1 MVSAQQLEQI
11 EQLQANLGKMQ
22 LALEVIAD
30 AVVWVGDEQQIQW
43 CNSSFE
49 RLINQTQNQI
59 IGSRFSEIL
68 PLFQSGQP
76 VAIEAYPDV
85 QMYKGN
91 YVTTNYELRQK
102 DNSLL
107 LQISGN
113 CAGLSDKS
121 AVIVIRDIT
130 PARQERTHVQQV
142 EQSLQKSEEHLRTLI
157 NASPDIICFKDGT
170 GRWLESN
177 QANLEFL
184 GLQGVD
190 YKGKTDIELSEFSSF
205 YRDALLNCI
214 QTDEQ
219 AWQKGSLYRVEE
231 FVSRPDG
238 TVSIFD
244 MIKIPLFEQDGRRKG
259 LLTLGRDISDASGQ
273 AATRLR
279 KRAEEALR
287 RSEQKYRNIFENS
300 LVGIG
305 RTRLEDGL
313 FLEINQPCAEIIG
326 YSCIADLIGKRYAPE
341 FHVNPSDRSWLL
353 TQIEQY
359 GEVRNFEIQLRH
371 CDGGIRWGL
380 MSARANKEE
389 SCLDFMIVD
398 ISDRKIAEEAR
409 KASEARLNTILDS
422 ALAAIYRIRVYAH
435 RDWDFEYCS
444 PKSVQLWGYSPE
456 ELLADKTA
464 FVSRIVPE
472 DLAGIYEKAYD
483 DIFAGRTYQGE
494 YRYNHPDGNLRWISL
509 TITSVRDEVADYWIA
524 TVISTDISD
533 RKFAEEA
540 LRVSEAQYRDLV
552 QTANCIILR
561 WDGNGNVRFLNDYG
575 QRFFGFD
582 LDEIIGR
589 NVIET
594 IVPEIDSSGRN
605 LHALIDDICLHPE
618 NYLLH
623 EHENIRK
630 NGERVWIVWANKP
643 IVDEHGNIIEIL
655 SVGTDATERKQA
667 REELETS
674 LSLLQATFESIQDG
688 ILAID
693 QAGNII
699 SYNQKFLEI
708 WSIPSEIILE
718 PELDKRL
725 LYLANQ
731 VKDSNVFLQKVKA
744 LYATP
749 EAYIND
755 LLELKDG
762 RVFERYS
769 CPQKL
774 GENILGR
781 VWTFRDITSRKQ
793 AEEALKASEARLNTI
808 LNSALAAISRFR
820 VYANREWHFE
830 YCSAGSIEMWGY
842 APEELIADKHPF
854 VSRIVPEDLEVI
866 YRKVFDEIFAERTS
880 EGEYRYLHPDGNL
893 RWISFK
899 LTSVRDEAA
908 DCWIAT
914 FMSTDISDRKQR
926 EVALSLIVEGT
937 AAKTGDEF
945 FSSCV
950 RYLAQILQVHHAI
963 VTECIDETKT
973 RARTL
978 AVWLDKQSQE
988 NFEYEICGTPCAQVL
1003 QGNLCYYPQGV
1014 QALFP
1019 SDADLVTVGAES
1031 YLGVPLINASGKI
1044 LGHLAV
1050 IDNKPMVDDPGR
1062 ELILRI
1068 FAARAGAELERKRA
1082 EQALQKSE
1090 LKFRTMVENASDI
1103 ISLMTLEG
1111 KITYVSPNMTGI
1123 MGYSVAELEEK
1134 SFAPFIHP
1142 DDVTISFS
1150 TLQKIVELGGNQS
1163 TEVRARHKN
1172 GSWRWLGSNVSKV
1185 VTPSGDALI
1194 ITCARDIT
1202 ERKIAE
1208 AALER
1213 RAQAES
1219 LLSSISRYFI
1229 DQDLDT
1235 AINFTLGAIAQF
1247 IGADRCCIFE
1257 YSQDRSHVHLSH
1269 EWCGADIEPL
1279 NSMATEGAV
1288 TMFPR
1293 LAEIAHGKVCQISCV
1308 AELPPDA
1315 PERMMFESQSIQ
1327 SMVGVPMIHSDQVVG
1342 FVGADVIHN
1351 CKIWSQQE
1359 INFLK
1364 LVGELIA
1371 IGRARHQAEEA
1382 LRVAKEAA
1390 EAANRAKSAFLANM
1404 SHELRTPLNAILG
1417 FAQLMERDPAL
1428 NSKQRESLATI
1439 NRSGEHLLNLI
1450 DDVLEMSKIEAGRI
1464 VFNPESFDLFGLL
1477 RTLQEMFQIRAQ
1489 AKQLFLKFEIAPDL
1503 PRYIHTDEGKL
1514 RQVLIN
1520 LLGNA
1525 VKFTQ
1530 TGGVTLRATIG
1541 TREKQGST
1549 EKSVDASA
1557 ASRRVRRL
1565 PPKAL
1570 LLRRRLGTSEGAE
1583 EQRGNA
1589 QSPIP
1594 DPQSLFFEV
1603 EDTGCGIAPEEIKNL
1618 FKPFTQTSSGIQIR
1632 EGTGLGLTIS
1642 RQFIRLMGG
1651 EIRAHSK
1658 LGQGSTFSFDIHVQ
1672 TTQPSPTATQLTN
1685 DRILELAPEQPHYR
1699 ILVVDDHQENRE
1711 PILQLLNSVGFEVE
1725 AAGNGQEAV
1734 QKWQTWQPQLVFMD
1748 MRMPVMDGYE
1758 ATREIRDRERR
1769 SGGEGEGERGREF
1782 PASCARTVIIALTA
1796 SAFEEQKATILA
1808 AGCDDLIRKPF
1819 REQVLFEKIAQ
1830 HLGVRYLYAQQ
1841 QPEVKPAQENYP
1853 QASLSIQFS
1862 QLSTIMSAQWL
1873 AQLRQAALEVDGDR
1887 IEQLVEQ
1894 IPETHS
1900 VLAEGITDLVRRFC
1914 FDEILEMTEKWQK

>member
-1 MVSAQQLEQI
+1 MSAQQQEQI
-11 EQLQANLGKMQ
+11 EQLQASLSKMQ

-30 AVVWVGDEQQIQW
+30 AVVWVGEEQQIQW

-49 RLINQTQNQI
+49 RLINQFHSQI

-68 PLFQSGQP
+68 PLFQSEQP

-85 QMYKGN
+85 QMHKGN
-91 YVTTNYELRQK
+91 YITTNYEFKQK
-102 DNSLL
+102 DNWLL
-107 LQISGN
+107 LQISGK
-113 CAGLSDKS
+113 CAGLNDKS

-130 PARQERTHVQQV
+130 LVRPDHTCVQQV
-142 EQSLQKSEEHLRTLI
+142 EQSLQESDEHLQTLI
-157 NASPDIICFKDGT
+157 NASPDIICFKDGA

-184 GLQGVD
+184 GLQGVE
-190 YKGKTDIELSEFSSF
+190 YKGKTDIELAQYSIFD
-205 YRDALLNCI
+205 RDALLNCI

-231 FVSRPDG
+231 VIARSDG

-244 MIKIPLFEQDGRRKG
+244 MIKIPLFQHDGRRKG
-259 LLTLGRDISDASGQ
+259 LLTLGRDISDS
-273 AATRLR
+273 

-326 YSCIADLIGKRYAPE
+326 YSYVADLIGKRYAPE
-341 FHVNPSDRSWLL
+341 FHVNPGDRSWLL
-353 TQIEQY
+353 TQIEQH
-359 GEVRNFEIQLRH
+359 GEVRNFEIQLRRR
-371 CDGGIRWGL
+371 DGVISWGL

-398 ISDRKIAEEAR
+398 ISDRKLAEEAS

-444 PKSVQLWGYSPE
+444 PKSLQLWGYSPE
-456 ELLADKTA
+456 ELLADKTS
-464 FVSRIVPE
+464 FVSRILPE
-472 DLAGIYEKAYD
+472 DLAAIYEKAYD
-483 DIFAGRTYQGE
+483 DIFAGRTYEGE

-533 RKFAEEA
+533 RK
-540 LRVSEAQYRDLV
+540 
-552 QTANCIILR
+552 
-561 WDGNGNVRFLNDYG
+561 
-575 QRFFGFD
+575 
-582 LDEIIGR
+582 
-589 NVIET
+589 
-594 IVPEIDSSGRN
+594 
-605 LHALIDDICLHPE
+605 
-618 NYLLH
+618 
-623 EHENIRK
+623 
-630 NGERVWIVWANKP
+630 
-643 IVDEHGNIIEIL
+643 
-655 SVGTDATERKQA
+655 
-667 REELETS
+667 
-674 LSLLQATFESIQDG
+674 
-688 ILAID
+688 
-693 QAGNII
+693 
-699 SYNQKFLEI
+699 
-708 WSIPSEIILE
+708 
-718 PELDKRL
+718 
-725 LYLANQ
+725 
-731 VKDSNVFLQKVKA
+731 
-744 LYATP
+744 
-749 EAYIND
+749 
-755 LLELKDG
+755 
-762 RVFERYS
+762 
-769 CPQKL
+769 
-774 GENILGR
+774 
-781 VWTFRDITSRKQ
+781 
-793 AEEALKASEARLNTI
+793 
-808 LNSALAAISRFR
+808 
-820 VYANREWHFE
+820 
-830 YCSAGSIEMWGY
+830 
-842 APEELIADKHPF
+842 
-854 VSRIVPEDLEVI
+854 
-866 YRKVFDEIFAERTS
+866 
-880 EGEYRYLHPDGNL
+880 
-893 RWISFK
+893 
-899 LTSVRDEAA
+899 
-908 DCWIAT
+908 
-914 FMSTDISDRKQR
+914 QR

-950 RYLAQILQVHHAI
+950 RYLAQVLQVHHAV

-973 RARTL
+973 KARTL
-978 AVWLDKQSQE
+978 AVWLDKQSEE
-988 NFEYEICGTPCAQVL
+988 NFEYEVRGTPCEQVL
-1003 QGNLCYYPQGV
+1003 QGYLCYYPQKI
-1014 QALFP
+1014 QTLFP
-1019 SDADLVTVGAES
+1019 DDTDLVTVGAES

-1050 IDNKPMVDDPGR
+1050 IDNEPMVDDPGR

-1123 MGYSVAELEEK
+1123 MGYNVAELEEK
-1134 SFAPFIHP
+1134 YFAPFIHP
-1142 DDVTISFS
+1142 DDVAVSFT
-1150 TLQKIVELGGNQS
+1150 TLQKIVEFGGNQS

-1185 VTPSGDALI
+1185 VTLSGDEFI

-1208 AALER
+1208 EALER

-1219 LLSSISRYFI
+1219 LLSSISRHFI

-1235 AINFTLGAIAQF
+1235 AINFTLQAIAQF

-1257 YSQDRSHVHLSH
+1257 YSQDRSHVHLSY
-1269 EWCGADIEPL
+1269 EWCAANIEPL
-1279 NSMATEGAV
+1279 TYMAREGAV

-1308 AELPPDA
+1308 ANLPSDA
-1315 PERMMFESQSIQ
+1315 PERIMFESQSIQ
-1327 SMVGVPMIHSDQVVG
+1327 SMVGVPMIHSDRVVG
-1342 FVGADVIHN
+1342 FVGADVIQN
-1351 CKIWSQQE
+1351 CKIWSQEE

-1428 NSKQRESLATI
+1428 NSRQRESLATI

-1450 DDVLEMSKIEAGRI
+1450 DDVLEMSKIEAGRV

-1477 RTLQEMFQIRAQ
+1477 QTLQQMFQIRAQ
-1489 AKQLFLKFEIAPDL
+1489 AKQLFLTFEIAPDL
-1503 PRYIHTDEGKL
+1503 PQYIHTDEGKL

-1520 LLGNA
+1520 LLSNA

-1530 TGGVTLRATIG
+1530 QGGVTLRARRG
-1541 TREKQGST
+1541 HREVGNQDDTGRWGHGEVGNVFDNVCASSSST
-1549 EKSVDASA
+1549 
-1557 ASRRVRRL
+1557 
-1565 PPKAL
+1565 
-1570 LLRRRLGTSEGAE
+1570 
-1583 EQRGNA
+1583 
-1589 QSPIP
+1589 
-1594 DPQSLFFEV
+1594 QSLIFEV
-1603 EDTGCGIAPEEIKNL
+1603 EDTGCGIAPEEIENL
-1618 FKPFTQTSSGIQIR
+1618 FKPFVQTSSGIQMR

-1642 RQFIRLMGG
+1642 HQFIRIMAG

-1658 LGQGSTFSFDIHVQ
+1658 LGQGSTFSFNVQ
-1672 TTQPSPTATQLTN
+1672 VKTTQPLQAKTQLTKS
-1685 DRILELAPEQPHYR
+1685 RVLQLAPQQPHYR
-1699 ILVVDDHQENRE
+1699 ILVVDDRQENRE
-1711 PILQLLNSVGFEVE
+1711 PILQLLSSVGFEVE
-1725 AAGNGQEAV
+1725 AATDGQQAIAL
-1734 QKWQTWQPQLVFMD
+1734 WQTWQPQLVFMD

-1758 ATREIRDRERR
+1758 ATREIRAREATGQKDKETRG
-1769 SGGEGEGERGREF
+1769 GGENLFVSRI
-1782 PASCARTVIIALTA
+1782 RTVIIALTA

-1830 HLGVRYLYAQQ
+1830 HLGVSYLYAQ
-1841 QPEVKPAQENYP
+1841 PEAILAQEKNP
-1853 QASLSIQFS
+1853 QASPAILFS
-1862 QLSTIMSAQWL
+1862 ELITIMSAQWL
-1873 AQLRQAALEVDGDR
+1873 AQLHQAALQVDGDR
-1887 IEQLVEQ
+1887 IIQLLEQ
-1894 IPETHS
+1894 IPQTHS
-1900 VLAEGITDLVRRFC
+1900 ALAEGITDLVRRFC
-1914 FDEILEMTEKWQK
+1914 FDEILELTGNLQ

>member
-11 EQLQANLGKMQ
+11 EHLQASLSKMQ

-30 AVVWVGDEQQIQW
+30 AVIWVGEEQQIQW

-49 RLINQTQNQI
+49 RLINQPHSQI

-68 PLFQSGQP
+68 PLFQLGQP

-85 QMYKGN
+85 QMHKGN
-91 YVTTNYELRQK
+91 YVTTNYEFRQK

-130 PARQERTHVQQV
+130 LVRQDHTRVPQV
-142 EQSLQKSEEHLRTLI
+142 EQSPQESDEHLQTLI
-157 NASPDIICFKDGT
+157 NASPDIICFKDSA

-184 GLQGVD
+184 GLQGVE
-190 YKGKTDIELSEFSSF
+190 YKGKTDLELAQFSSF

-231 FVSRPDG
+231 VIPRPDG

-244 MIKIPLFEQDGRRKG
+244 MIKIPLFQHDGRRKG
-259 LLTLGRDISDASGQ
+259 LLTLGRDISDS
-273 AATRLR
+273 

-326 YSCIADLIGKRYAPE
+326 YSCVADLIGKHYAPE

-371 CDGGIRWGL
+371 RDGGIRWGL

-398 ISDRKIAEEAR
+398 ISDRKLAEEAS

-456 ELLADKTA
+456 ELLADKTS
-464 FVSRIVPE
+464 FVSRILPE
-472 DLAGIYEKAYD
+472 DLANIYAKAYD
-483 DIFAGRTYQGE
+483 DIFAGRTYEEE
-494 YRYNHPDGNLRWISL
+494 YRYHHPDGNLRWISL

-561 WDGNGNVRFLNDYG
+561 WDGNGHVKFLNDYG
-575 QRFFGFD
+575 QRFFGFA

-594 IVPEIDSSGRN
+594 IVPEIESSGRN
-605 LHALIDDICLHPE
+605 LHVLISDICRQPE

-623 EHENIRK
+623 EHENICK
-630 NGERVWIVWANKP
+630 NGKRAWIVWANKP
-643 IVDEHGNIIEIL
+643 ILDEQGNLIEIL
-655 SVGTDATERKQA
+655 SVGTDATEREQA

-708 WSIPSEIILE
+708 WSIPSEIIVE
-718 PELDKRL
+718 PELEKRL

-731 VKDSNVFLQKVKA
+731 VKESDVFLQKVKA

-820 VYANREWHFE
+820 VDANREWHFE

-842 APEELIADKHPF
+842 SPEELIADKNPF
-854 VSRIVPEDLEVI
+854 VSRIVPEDLEAI

-899 LTSVRDEAA
+899 LTSVRDTAA

-950 RYLAQILQVHHAI
+950 RYLAQVLQVHHAI

-978 AVWLDKQSQE
+978 AVWLDKQSEE
-988 NFEYEICGTPCAQVL
+988 NFEYEVYGTPCEQVL
-1003 QGNLCYYPQGV
+1003 QGNLCYYPQKI
-1014 QALFP
+1014 QTLFP
-1019 SDADLVTVGAES
+1019 GDTDLVTVGAES

-1068 FAARAGAELERKRA
+1068 FAARAGAELERKQA
-1082 EQALQKSE
+1082 QEALQQSE

-1123 MGYSVAELEEK
+1123 MGYDVAELEEK
-1134 SFAPFIHP
+1134 YFAPFIHP
-1142 DDVTISFS
+1142 DDVTVIFT
-1150 TLQKIVELGGNQS
+1150 TLQKIVEFGGNQS

-1185 VTPSGDALI
+1185 VTLSGDEFI

-1208 AALER
+1208 EALER

-1219 LLSSISRYFI
+1219 LLSSISRHFI

-1235 AINFTLGAIAQF
+1235 AINFTLQAIAQF

-1257 YSQDRSHVHLSH
+1257 YSQDRSHVHLSY
-1269 EWCGADIEPL
+1269 EWCATHIKPL
-1279 NSMATEGAV
+1279 TDMAREGAV
-1288 TMFPR
+1288 TIFPR
-1293 LAEIAHGKVCQISCV
+1293 LTEIAHGKVCQIPCV
-1308 AELPPDA
+1308 ANLPSDA
-1315 PERMMFESQSIQ
+1315 PERIMFESQSIQ
-1327 SMVGVPMIHSDQVVG
+1327 SMVGVPMIHSDRVVG

-1351 CKIWSQQE
+1351 CKIWSQEE

-1428 NSKQRESLATI
+1428 NSRQRESLATI

-1450 DDVLEMSKIEAGRI
+1450 DDVLEMSKIEAGRV

-1477 RTLQEMFQIRAQ
+1477 QTLQQMFQIRAQ

-1503 PRYIHTDEGKL
+1503 PQYINTDEGKL

-1530 TGGVTLRATIG
+1530 QGGVTLRARKGHMEVGNQEDTG
-1541 TREKQGST
+1541 RWGHGEMGNVFDNVS
-1549 EKSVDASA
+1549 AS
-1557 ASRRVRRL
+1557 SSC
-1565 PPKAL
+1565 
-1570 LLRRRLGTSEGAE
+1570 T
-1583 EQRGNA
+1583 
-1589 QSPIP
+1589 
-1594 DPQSLFFEV
+1594 QSLHFEV
-1603 EDTGCGIAPEEIKNL
+1603 EDTGCGIAPEEIENL
-1618 FKPFTQTSSGIQIR
+1618 FKPFVQTSSGIQIR

-1642 RQFIRLMGG
+1642 HQFIRIMGG

-1658 LGQGSTFSFDIHVQ
+1658 LGQGSTFSFNVQ
-1672 TTQPSPTATQLTN
+1672 VKTIQPLQTNTQLTKS
-1685 DRILELAPEQPHYR
+1685 RVLQLAPQQPHYR
-1699 ILVVDDHQENRE
+1699 ILVVDDRQENRE
-1711 PILQLLNSVGFEVE
+1711 PILQLLSSVGFEVE
-1725 AAGNGQEAV
+1725 AATDGQQAIAL
-1734 QKWQTWQPQLVFMD
+1734 WQTWQPQLVFMD

-1758 ATREIRDRERR
+1758 ATREIRAREAKDAVTTR
-1769 SGGEGEGERGREF
+1769 SSDTHTEKF
-1782 PASCARTVIIALTA
+1782 PASKIRTVIIALTA
-1796 SAFEEQKATILA
+1796 SAFEEQKTTILA

-1830 HLGVRYLYAQQ
+1830 HLGVSYLYAQ
-1841 QPEVKPAQENYP
+1841 PEAILAQENNP
-1853 QASLSIQFS
+1853 QTSPVIQFS
-1862 QLSTIMSAQWL
+1862 ELITTMSAQWL
-1873 AQLRQAALEVDGDR
+1873 AQLHQAALEVDSDR
-1887 IEQLVEQ
+1887 IIQLLEQ
-1894 IPETHS
+1894 IPQTHS
-1900 VLAEGITDLVRRFC
+1900 ALAEGITDLVRRFC
-1914 FDEILEMTEKWQK
+1914 FDEILELTGNLQ